1 MVESGGAR
9 GAARECARIADA
21 TFGNSGAP
29 KTGGGGALATGFSE
43 ATLERAVLA
52 LIVTLGVL
60 ARYRYA
66 FGLNAARHHVNS
78 DAGEVIALARRFADP
93 LASQT
98 IADTIWP
105 PGAAA
110 LLAPLVALDPSLGVA
125 ALAQFLASCAT
136 FLLVGYCAWLAAGRR
151 AGQLATLFAALH
163 FGFIHYTGVFLSEQ
177 FFQLAI
183 ALALTVSVLV
193 LRRTEAH
200 AERGSRVRGA
210 RLRLLGLGGLVGAC
224 WACSAMLRPNALP
237 VALVTGA
244 VLLVHTLRRGER
256 FRLYLLAGGLFAFL
270 ALLAPLS
277 QRCSKLSGHFCAVSN
292 NVAMNVA
299 LGQAGEVKG
308 LEFRDAAKPELT
320 TSWVPP
326 ALLHHGYDGMGSV
339 TRAIYDTPGLFAWVF
354 QRLKQDPG
362 MFLVRAAGNALDLFR
377 IEYWP
382 DDYGRLPVRTATVA
396 KQAFLL
402 CVVAPGLI
410 LLVQLVVKHLR
421 APGTSVLS
429 LALVAVFGSVLL
441 SAALS
446 MGEPRYRIPFDSV
459 LIVLAATMYT
469 RSEETLLGHGEAPR
483 GSGFVLASA
492 SLLSV
497 LLALSVIAVS
507 HPTLRAASRMELDA
521 LTASARRN
529 ETLLAKD
536 FNRVAAAG
544 SRWDAP
550 GNHRF
555 ACSPNCAELTLSFD
569 GTKRDAAHEI
579 VLDHNDA
586 YQVRFLSNGRELGSV
601 VVPPRASSGMRVAR
615 VATPK
620 SAQSGFDQ
628 IALLPLYGDGR
639 YSVAAVRPS
648 AE

>member
-1 MVESGGAR
+1 MVESGGAH
-9 GAARECARIADA
+9 GAAREFARIADS
-21 TFGNSGAP
+21 TFGTADAP
-29 KTGGGGALATGFSE
+29 KARSASVLAPGFSD
-43 ATLERAVLA
+43 ATLERVVWT
-52 LIVTLGVL
+52 LIVALGVL

-66 FGLNAARHHVNS
+66 FGLNPARHHVTS
-78 DAGEVIALARRFADP
+78 DAGEVIALARRFSDP

-136 FLLVGYCAWLAAGRR
+136 FLVLGYCAWLAAGRR
-151 AGQLATLFAALH
+151 AALLATLFGALH

-177 FFQLAI
+177 FFQLAV
-183 ALALTVSVLV
+183 ALALTVTVLV
-193 LRRTEAH
+193 LRRAEAH
-200 AERGSRVRGA
+200 DQRGTRLRGA
-210 RLRLLGLGGLVGAC
+210 RLRLLGLGALVGSC
-224 WACSAMLRPNALP
+224 WAFSAMLRPNALP

-244 VLLVHTLRRGER
+244 VLLVHSLRRREW
-256 FRLYLLAGGLFAFL
+256 FRLYLLAGGLAAFL
-270 ALLAPLS
+270 TVLAPLS
-277 QRCSKLSGHFCAVSN
+277 QRCSQLSGHFCAVSN

-308 LEFRDAAKPELT
+308 LEFRDATKPELT

-326 ALLHHGYDGMGSV
+326 ALLQHGYDGMGSV
-339 TRAIYDTPGLFAWVF
+339 TRAIYDTPGLVAWVF

-382 DDYGRLPVRTATVA
+382 DDYGRLPARTATVA

-410 LLVQLVVKHLR
+410 LLVQLVVRHLR
-421 APGTSVLS
+421 APSASVLP
-429 LALVAVFGSVLL
+429 LLLVAVFGSVLL

-446 MGEPRYRIPFDSV
+446 MGEPRYRIPFDGV

-469 RSEETLLGHGEAPR
+469 RSEETLLRRGEAPR
-483 GSGFVLASA
+483 GSGFVLAGA
-492 SLLSV
+492 SILSGLLS
-497 LLALSVIAVS
+497 LTVIAVS
-507 HPTLRAASRMELDA
+507 HPTLRAASRIHLEA
-521 LTASARRN
+521 FTATAQRS

-536 FNRVAAAG
+536 FNRSAAAG

-555 ACSPNCAELTLSFD
+555 ACRPNCAELTLSFD
-569 GTKRDAAHEI
+569 GTKRDAAHDI

-586 YQVRFLSNGRELGSV
+586 YQVRFLSKGGELGSV

-615 VATPK
+615 VTTPK
-620 SAQSGFDQ
+620 SAQNGFDQ

-639 YSVAAVRPS
+639 YSVAAVRPTR
-648 AE
+648 